1 MYVCMCECKH
11 FYPVCLNNK
20 NVLLLLLFDCL
31 HECELTKK
39 MLLIGQ
45 LFDESDSDQLSA
57 HVYTTKRKE
66 KVTKPLF
73 PAATFGFLCA
83 NTQRTHSND

>member
-1 MYVCMCECKH
+1 
-11 FYPVCLNNK
+11 
-20 NVLLLLLFDCL
+20 
-31 HECELTKK
+31 

-57 HVYTTKRKE
+57 HIYRTKRKE